1 MKRLV
6 FLVALSLVLAG
17 PVTALQWGV
26 KAGGGV
32 NFEPSPSRWGG
43 HGSIEIPL
51 SEDYPTSLSV
61 FFEMYRK
68 TLTILNVP
76 EMTTQIPAGLAIHYK
91 APLSRHG
98 GTIYFTG
105 GGGIVRDYFPVPPD
119 PADPLAA
126 SGRASAT
133 EPIITVAGG
142 AIIPVTESISA
153 FGQFRWFKAFASRA
167 VNQYGIQFGVHFPL
181 GRE

>member
-1 MKRLV
+1 MKRFV
-6 FLVALSLVLAG
+6 CLVALGLVLAG
-17 PVTALQWGV
+17 SADALQWGI

-32 NFEPSPSRWGG
+32 NFKPSPARWGG

-51 SEDYPTSLSV
+51 TEDYPTSLSA

-68 TLTILNVP
+68 SGV
-76 EMTTQIPAGLAIHYK
+76 TQVPAGLSVHYK

-105 GGGIVRDYFPVPPD
+105 GGGILRV
-119 PADPLAA
+119 
-126 SGRASAT
+126 SGLGQSVT
-133 EPIITVAGG
+133 NGMITVAGG
-142 AIIPVTESISA
+142 TVFPLTEGIGLFS
-153 FGQFRWFKAFASRA
+153 QFRWFKAFASGS
-167 VNQYGIQFGVHFPL
+167 VNEYGLQFGLHFPL

>member
-1 MKRLV
+1 MKRFLC
-6 FLVALSLVLAG
+6 LVALSLMLAG
-17 PVTALQWGV
+17 PSAALQWGV

-32 NFEPSPSRWGG
+32 NFEPSPARWGG
-43 HGSIEIPL
+43 NMSIEIPV

-68 TLTILNVP
+68 TLTIQNVP
-76 EMTTQIPAGLAIHYK
+76 GTTTQIPAGLAIHYK

-105 GGGIVRDYFPVPPD
+105 GGGIVRDYFPD
-119 PADPLAA
+119 SSTA

-142 AIIPVTESISA
+142 AIIPVTESISV

>member
-1 MKRLV
+1 V
-6 FLVALSLVLAG
+6 CLVALSLVLVG

-51 SEDYPTSLSV
+51 SQDYPTSLSV

-68 TLTILNVP
+68 TLTIQNVSGT
-76 EMTTQIPAGLAIHYK
+76 TTQIPMGLAIHYK

-105 GGGIVRDYFPVPPD
+105 GGGIVRDSFPD
-119 PADPLAA
+119 LTSA
-126 SGRASAT
+126 SGRSSAT
-133 EPIITVAGG
+133 EPIVTVAGG
-142 AIIPVTESISA
+142 TVIPVTESIA
-153 FGQFRWFKAFASRA
+153 VFGQFRWFKAFASGA
-167 VNQYGIQFGVHFPL
+167 VNQYGVQFGIHFPL